1 MVSGAEVAGHP
12 PEVVQNRRGGAEP
25 RPASADPDVEPVPQ
39 DDVRPPERNADNAH
53 GRERQ
58 GRFAHPATTHQDEQA
73 LSRDDE
79 HGVGVAREHRED
91 SDSPE
96 REPPPPARVERGEE
110 SQKREQAREEE
121 EAVHPAVDPVEEQC
135 PGAGRKQRRDDAGG
149 RVDKAPTEQRDQ
161 RNARHREDERDHPQC
176 GQPSAQVHDRP
187 RESEVERCAA
197 ALEQHGPQHVA
208 E

>member
-1 MVSGAEVAGHP
+1 MNE
-12 PEVVQNRRGGAEP
+12 
-25 RPASADPDVEPVPQ
+25 
-39 DDVRPPERNADNAH
+39 
-53 GRERQ
+53 
-58 GRFAHPATTHQDEQA
+58 T
-73 LSRDDE
+73 LSRDNQ
-79 HGVGVAREHRED
+79 HGVRVAREHRED
-91 SDSPE
+91 GRPPE
-96 REPPPPARVERGEE
+96 RETPPPARVEGREE

-121 EAVHPAVDPVEEQC
+121 KAVHPAVDPVEEQC

-149 RVDKAPTEQRDQ
+149 RVGKAPAEQRDQ
-161 RNARHREDERDHPQC
+161 RSARHREDERDQAQC